1 MYVTFLSS
9 RTTVVHNTTDRR
21 SQVIITGQSVSSRSG
36 YASEDNRSLDE
47 EANYESGGPSGI
59 TPEGEDAHTRIH
71 TSEHVND
78 DLMSELGWEEDT
90 STPLTG
96 SRPASVPTL
105 SYGYPR
111 LQSESDYRR
120 ADKRW
125 GKSKRPHV
133 STSGRSRGHLSLVS
147 TSSERTPLLSP
158 STPDSGRTVT
168 ATSGRR
174 QDSLPADYAQQGR
187 QTLVRKPS
195 AISTHSE
202 KRVIGRS
209 TFGQTVS
216 FPLIT
221 YVSFC
226 WLTPSTAFQFYC
238 DPSRIWYAIRTSCIC
253 PCWMV
258 WGYGVNCNVWLCYLL
273 HVSALGHPFSR
284 RNLIT

>member
-1 MYVTFLSS
+1 MYVTFLLS

-36 YASEDNRSLDE
+36 YAPEDNRSLDE

-133 STSGRSRGHLSLVS
+133 STSGRSTTRAREFGFVKPYLHYAMGYCGTTVRLPEARRDYGLVI
-147 TSSERTPLLSP
+147 L
-158 STPDSGRTVT
+158 
-168 ATSGRR
+168 
-174 QDSLPADYAQQGR
+174 
-187 QTLVRKPS
+187 
-195 AISTHSE
+195 
-202 KRVIGRS
+202 
-209 TFGQTVS
+209 
-216 FPLIT
+216 
-221 YVSFC
+221 
-226 WLTPSTAFQFYC
+226 
-238 DPSRIWYAIRTSCIC
+238 
-253 PCWMV
+253 
-258 WGYGVNCNVWLCYLL
+258 
-273 HVSALGHPFSR
+273 
-284 RNLIT
+284 